1 MKMIYE
7 KIQSGMDVDVPDLEV
22 RRKKTASVSDDWDLI
37 LLDQIGWSLVTTWDG

>member
-22 RRKKTASVSDDWDLI
+22 RRKK
-37 LLDQIGWSLVTTWDG
+37 LLVFRTIEI